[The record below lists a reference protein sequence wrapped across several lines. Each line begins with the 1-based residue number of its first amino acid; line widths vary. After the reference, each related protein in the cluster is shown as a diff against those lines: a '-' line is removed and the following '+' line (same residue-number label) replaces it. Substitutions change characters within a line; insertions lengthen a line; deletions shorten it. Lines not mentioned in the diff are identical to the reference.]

1 MNEQQL
7 KEAFMQYL
15 QQKSGAQTQQEFEAY
30 VQQLGEEGLQQEYMQ
45 FMQLLQ
51 QQQVASRKFGGMLN
65 YIEKLRGICPEGYE
79 MQFFKQGG
87 QICKKCV
94 QKARMQNGGDFP
106 EDNPIEAF
114 KKKHQLKAQM
124 DKMAQP
130 GKYDKFIQ
138 SKPKNV
144 IEGSVRS
151 GKSNFDPNNTTLPSR
166 NADGMQTPNRLQRSG
181 RGSNNILIPKK
192 PIKQDKCG
200 TKVEMDKCGKKMKKK
215 ACGGPVKKDQEGG
228 TVKAIRTVT
237 TYPNKLEN
245 QQRVVQY
252 FDDGTQAVIN
262 GGWGTDGRFRA
273 TLRGRRGEFG
283 NTAGTP
289 RQQQIADS
297 LKRVDW
303 GQLGWGPIQVPALK
317 KTSRTK

>member
-94 QKARMQNGGDFP
+94 QKVRMSDGGDFP
-106 EDNPIEAF
+106 EDNPVEAF

-124 DKMAQP
+124 DRLKQP
-130 GKYDKFIQ
+130 KDKKINW
-138 SKPKNV
+138 PKNAV
-144 IEGSVRS
+144 EGKNV
-151 GKSNFDPNNTTLPSR
+151 KSNTPTLPPYEKTGSPIPLLK
-166 NADGMQTPNRLQRSG
+166 D
-181 RGSNNILIPKK
+181 SNNIK
-192 PIKQDKCG
+192 
-200 TKVEMDKCGKKMKKK
+200 
-215 ACGGPVKKDQEGG
+215 PVKKDKCGSKMKKSVKKDQQGG
-228 TVKAIRTVT
+228 QLVDMKASGFFPITSIFRTI
-237 TYPNKLEN
+237 TYPPKDQTGVPDTLY
-245 QQRVVQY
+245 QKTVSYPIPFVDRVNTSGEVIHDRSGYYYKQY
-252 FDDGTQAVIN
+252 LN
-262 GGWGTDGRFRA
+262 GDVEKDVKWIRKVDPSGRYESPKYR
-273 TLRGRRGEFG
+273 E
-283 NTAGTP
+283 
-289 RQQQIADS
+289 
-297 LKRVDW
+297 LKNEYD
-303 GQLGWGPIQVPALK
+303 K
-317 KTSRTK
+317 MK

>member
-106 EDNPIEAF
+106 EDNPVEAF

-124 DKMAQP
+124 DRFKQP
-130 GKYDKFIQ
+130 KDKKINW
-138 SKPKNV
+138 PKNV
-144 IEGSVRS
+144 
-151 GKSNFDPNNTTLPSR
+151 KSNTPTLPPYEKTDSPIPLPK
-166 NADGMQTPNRLQRSG
+166 D
-181 RGSNNILIPKK
+181 SNNIKPVKK
-192 PIKQDKCG
+192 DKCG
-200 TKVEMDKCGKKMKKK
+200 SKMKKK